1 MLACCPRGAGIGW
14 GLVSGTVAGAIV
26 AGAIGGGG
34 ACDLRG
40 GGSFGLEN

>member
-14 GLVSGTVAGAIV
+14 GLVSGTVAGAI
-26 AGAIGGGG
+26 GGGG

-40 GGSFGLEN
+40 GGGFGLEN